1 MGKSPYKTV
10 APALIIF
17 NGVTFIPTPSTSKQT
32 LYKVSPLLMFRVP
45 SLLTQSNATTPF
57 FIVNLEAF
65 REGSFDE
72 NFSKRTK
79 LKISG
84 S

>member
-1 MGKSPYKTV
+1 M
-10 APALIIF
+10 APELIIF
-17 NGVTFIPTPSTSKQT
+17 KGVTLTPTPSTSKQT
-32 LYKVSPLLMFRVP
+32 LYKVSPLFIVRTP
-45 SLLTQSNATTPF
+45 NLLTQSNVTTPF
-57 FIVNLEAF
+57 LIVNFEEL

-72 NFSKRTK
+72 NFSVRTK

>member
-1 MGKSPYKTV
+1 MGKSPYKTL
-10 APALIIF
+10 APVLIIF
-17 NGVTFIPTPSTSKQT
+17 KGVTLTPTPSTSKQT
-32 LYKVSPLLMFRVP
+32 LYKVSPLLIVRVP
-45 SLLTQSNATTPF
+45 NLLTQSNVTTPF
-57 FIVNLEAF
+57 FMVNFEKF

-72 NFSKRTK
+72 NFSVRTK